1 LLCLPFNWLQSRNR
15 RINALMTDFA
25 NDIVAY
31 IGSNG
36 AVKPSIAAAPAAKK
50 PAAKPAPAKPAGAK

>member
-1 LLCLPFNWLQSRNR
+1 
-15 RINALMTDFA
+15 MVDFS
-25 NDIVAY
+25 NNIVAY

-36 AVKPSIAAAPAAKK
+36 AVKPAMSAAPAAKK